1 MNEDFIE
8 GGVELGIKSLI
19 SWIFFCL
26 IAHGIHIFFF
36 FNEKYCNVIFVKM
49 CLVLRTFKG
58 QLWIFDLPDNGFNYH
73 NRKQNMESAV
83 FVVEV

>member
-1 MNEDFIE
+1 
-8 GGVELGIKSLI
+8 
-19 SWIFFCL
+19 
-26 IAHGIHIFFF
+26 
-36 FNEKYCNVIFVKM
+36 M

-83 FVVEV
+83 FVVFTGENGDVSWGNAMINSVSVNLPDMKCNQI

>member
-1 MNEDFIE
+1 MLILLLAKGYIVNEHFIE

-36 FNEKYCNVIFVKM
+36 FNEKYCNVIFV
-49 CLVLRTFKG
+49 
-58 QLWIFDLPDNGFNYH
+58 
-73 NRKQNMESAV
+73 
-83 FVVEV
+83 